1 MKQIQL
7 FHENFDV
14 IFKHSVRQPS
24 LIEQQIHL
32 VVAHFI
38 VRHIFQH
45 YWKRTVLLFFI
56 IRPFFAFLCRFLS
69 VQFFVCSFFPLV
81 QQDLW
86 ATTTTTNTHI
96 HKNERQKNE
105 VWLKLFEIHSGIKI
119 ISLYEMKI
127 LGTANACVSSQLNRM
142 NIPAKIRSRIIWISF
157 FAFRIRQNNWRS

>member
-14 IFKHSVRQPS
+14 IFKRSVCQPS

-56 IRPFFAFLCRFLS
+56 IRPFFCISLS
-69 VQFFVCSFFPLV
+69 FFVCAIFCLLIFSTR
-81 QQDLW
+81 
-86 ATTTTTNTHI
+86 TTRSMSNNNNKHTHSQKRTTE
-96 HKNERQKNE
+96 KNEE
-105 VWLKLFEIHSGIKI
+105 WLKLFEIHSGIKI

-142 NIPAKIRSRIIWISF
+142 NIPAKIRSRII
-157 FAFRIRQNNWRS
+157 